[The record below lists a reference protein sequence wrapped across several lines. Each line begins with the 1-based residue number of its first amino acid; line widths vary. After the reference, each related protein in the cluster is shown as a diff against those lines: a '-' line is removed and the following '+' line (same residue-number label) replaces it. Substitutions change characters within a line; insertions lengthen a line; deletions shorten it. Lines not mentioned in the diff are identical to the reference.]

1 MATTYATAAAPRP
14 PREGTRRQDGSRA
27 PYGYRESPSGDYLHS
42 DGRCAYHSL
51 AVASTVLPMRLLL
64 LLVPLVI
71 LRLHCLCLCL
81 VCLRA
86 ISIGHPRGS

>member
-42 DGRCAYHSL
+42 DGRCACHFL
-51 AVASTVLPMRLLL
+51 AVASTVLPMCLLL
-64 LLVPLVI
+64 LLVI
-71 LRLHCLCLCL
+71 LRLHCHCLCLCL